1 MRYQDGLQVQKNISV
16 SIKGGKKIIVVGLTS
31 SWKSSLMSSLFHVT
45 EVESDGIDISSISL
59 NALRLNLSII
69 PQDLVMFCNTMCY
82 NLDPFEEKSKYKLW
96 EALKKVQLTKAITV
110 MPGGL
115 GKQVAEGGKNFSQ
128 G

>member
-82 NLDPFEEKSKYKLW
+82 NLDPFEEKSK
-96 EALKKVQLTKAITV
+96 
-110 MPGGL
+110 
-115 GKQVAEGGKNFSQ
+115 
-128 G
+128 